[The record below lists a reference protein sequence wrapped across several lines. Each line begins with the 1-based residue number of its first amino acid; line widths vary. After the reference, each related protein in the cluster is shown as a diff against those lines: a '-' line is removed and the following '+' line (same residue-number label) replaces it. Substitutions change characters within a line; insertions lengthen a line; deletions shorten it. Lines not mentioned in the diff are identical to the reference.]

1 MESSRGQL
9 ETRQKTPLL
18 NEITD
23 PPSVAGLLLCLG
35 AYAPGLLL
43 CHAFE
48 GITQPQQLP
57 SQTERRPPRR
67 TYPPRWSNFFLWSKF
82 CLAVKFSA
90 WSKFYY
96 LVEIFFHGSDCVTSS
111 TMMSAYFSS
120 SSAGVGGA
128 SSIWPGLR
136 VTSCLSV

>member
-1 MESSRGQL
+1 MPRG
-9 ETRQKTPLL
+9 
-18 NEITD
+18 
-23 PPSVAGLLLCLG
+23 LCSG
-35 AYAPGLLL
+35 ASFMPCVRGDHPAP
-43 CHAFE
+43 AA
-48 GITQPQQLP
+48 TQPDREKTTP
-57 SQTERRPPRR
+57 ANISAEVVK
-67 TYPPRWSNFFLWSKF
+67 FFLWSKF

-96 LVEIFFHGSDCVTSS
+96 LVEIFHGSDCVTSS

>member
-1 MESSRGQL
+1 MPRG
-9 ETRQKTPLL
+9 
-18 NEITD
+18 
-23 PPSVAGLLLCLG
+23 LCSG
-35 AYAPGLLL
+35 ASFMPCVRGDHPAP
-43 CHAFE
+43 AA
-48 GITQPQQLP
+48 TQPDREKTTP
-57 SQTERRPPRR
+57 ANISAEVVK
-67 TYPPRWSNFFLWSKF
+67 FFLWSKF
-82 CLAVKFSA
+82 CLAVKISA